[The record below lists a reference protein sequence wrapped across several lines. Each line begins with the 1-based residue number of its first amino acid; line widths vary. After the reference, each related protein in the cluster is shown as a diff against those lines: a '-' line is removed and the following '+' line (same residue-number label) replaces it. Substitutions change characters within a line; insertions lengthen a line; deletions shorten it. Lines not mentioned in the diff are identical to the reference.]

1 MKKFLKKIME
11 VIVVVCMIFSA
22 TACSKQEMS
31 NITPEN
37 ATPEEVIKVAAQKME
52 QVNSFESETV
62 LDEQMSMNG
71 ESDGSK
77 MIVNTVSFR
86 NPMKTK
92 IEMITE
98 NREEIQTTEMYI
110 DKVEDSAK
118 LYSNAGGRWY
128 QRTLTEEELQG
139 FLSEGDVTQYLGA
152 VTKLENVATEQV
164 NGKNTTKYSGMIVGE
179 DIKKI
184 GDGEMLEGAI
194 AYTDMTEQELYEQI
208 GDVPVFIYI
217 DEQGYP
223 IKFEIDLK
231 NMMQTVWDISRQD
244 ILSEYEIFNDMTID
258 TMTMTLTYQ
267 NINNATDFEI
277 PEEAKNATE

>member
-1 MKKFLKKIME
+1 MKKFLKNVTEIAL
-11 VIVVVCMIFSA
+11 VVCMIFSS

-31 NITPEN
+31 N
-37 ATPEEVIKVAAQKME
+37 ATPEEVIKAAVQKME
-52 QVNSFESETV
+52 QVDSFESETV
-62 LDEQMSMNG
+62 IDEQISMG
-71 ESDGSK
+71 EESDSSK
-77 MIVNTVSFR
+77 MIVNTVSFQ
-86 NPMKTK
+86 NPIKIKT
-92 IEMITE
+92 EMIME
-98 NREEIQTTEMYI
+98 NRQEIQKTEMYI
-110 DKVEDSAK
+110 DKTEDSAK
-118 LYSNAGGRWY
+118 LYSNTEGRWY
-128 QRTLTEEELQG
+128 QRTLTEQELQG

-194 AYTDMTEQELYEQI
+194 INTDMTEQQLYEQI

-223 IKFEIDLK
+223 VKFEIDLK
-231 NMMQTVWDISRQD
+231 NMMQTVCDISRQS
-244 ILSEYEIFNDMTID
+244 ISSEYEIFNNMTID

-277 PEEAKNATE
+277 PQQAKEAEQK

>member
-11 VIVVVCMIFSA
+11 VVVVACMIFSA
-22 TACSKQEMS
+22 TACSEQQMS
-31 NITPEN
+31 N
-37 ATPEEVIKVAAQKME
+37 ATPEEVMKAAVQKME
-52 QVNSFESETV
+52 KVNSFESETV

-223 IKFEIDLK
+223 IKFEKI
-231 NMMQTVWDISRQD
+231 
-244 ILSEYEIFNDMTID
+244 
-258 TMTMTLTYQ
+258 
-267 NINNATDFEI
+267 
-277 PEEAKNATE
+277 

>member
-1 MKKFLKKIME
+1 MKYFCKRLMGTAL
-11 VIVVVCMIFSA
+11 VVCMLFSA
-22 TACSKQEMS
+22 TACSEQQMS
-31 NITPEN
+31 N
-37 ATPEEVIKVAAQKME
+37 ATPEEVIKAAAQKME
-52 QVNSFESETV
+52 KVNSFESEMV
-62 LDEQMSMNG
+62 IDEQMSLGG

-77 MIVNTVSFR
+77 MIFNIVSFQKPIKR
-86 NPMKTK
+86 KMET
-92 IEMITE
+92 IME
-98 NREEIQTTEMYI
+98 NRQEIQTIEMYI
-110 DKVEDSAK
+110 DKTGNSAK
-118 LYSNAGGRWY
+118 LYSNDKGSWY
-128 QRTLTEEELQG
+128 QRTLTEEELKA
-139 FLSEGDVTQYLGA
+139 FFSEGDVTQYLGA

-164 NGKNTTKYSGMIVGE
+164 NGKNTTKYSGVIVGE

-194 AYTDMTEQELYEQI
+194 TYTDMTEQELYEQI

-231 NMMQTVWDISRQD
+231 NMMQTVWDISRQS
-244 ILSEYEIFNDMTID
+244 ISSEFEVFNDMTID

-277 PEEAKNATE
+277 PQQAKEAEEVKQE

>member
-1 MKKFLKKIME
+1 ME
-11 VIVVVCMIFSA
+11 VVVVACMIFSA
-22 TACSKQEMS
+22 TACSEQQMS
-31 NITPEN
+31 N
-37 ATPEEVIKVAAQKME
+37 ATPEEVMKAAVQKME
-52 QVNSFESETV
+52 KVNSFESETV

-128 QRTLTEEELQG
+128 QRTLTEE
-139 FLSEGDVTQYLGA
+139 VTQYLGA

-194 AYTDMTEQELYEQI
+194 AYTDMTEQELYQQI